1 MHAQAY
7 RFVLYAIIRV
17 LMFRIVQGTHR
28 VLRLILRRVQTIAI
42 TTSLSAMK
50 YRVTIRL
57 HVKKLLQ

>member
-7 RFVLYAIIRV
+7 RFVLYAIV
-17 LMFRIVQGTHR
+17 LIFRIVQGTHR

-57 HVKKLLQ
+57 HVKKL